1 MSKQLALPLDI
12 PEDLLRKAHKQCRC
26 KTEFEEAMKLEHF
39 RISLRRVA
47 MLIAARSS
55 GKKKQPATH

>member
-1 MSKQLALPLDI
+1 MSKQLTLPLDI
-12 PEDLLRKAHKQCRC
+12 PEDLMRKAHKQCRC
-26 KTEFEEAMKLEHF
+26 KKEFEEAMKLNHF

-55 GKKKQPATH
+55 SKKQHPATH